1 MAIRP
6 ARGPEEDEPDVAVV
20 DERAAEHDADGLT
33 GLRSLAA
40 QLGKR
45 CSALGMH
52 VATVESC
59 TGGLVG
65 HAITEIP
72 GSSAYYVGGFVTYS
86 DELKFLAVAVPHD
99 VLTAH
104 GAVSA
109 QVAMAMATGGRQR
122 TGADLAAAVTG
133 IAGPDGGSPSKPV
146 GLTYIAVADGVGV
159 AVRRHV
165 WTGDRTA
172 NKVASAEAA
181 LELLLERIA
190 AAEATTTSSDDPVGP
205 DEHEGTREPDGP
217 RG

>member
-1 MAIRP
+1 VTDDRTSEHIAVDPTTLREL
-6 ARGPEEDEPDVAVV
+6 AVRLAERCTSRG
-20 DERAAEHDADGLT
+20 L
-33 GLRSLAA
+33 
-40 QLGKR
+40 
-45 CSALGMH
+45 H

-72 GSSAYYVGGFVTYS
+72 GSSAYFVGGFVTYS
-86 DELKFLAVAVPHD
+86 DELKFQAVGVPHD
-99 VLTAH
+99 VLSAH

-133 IAGPDGGSPSKPV
+133 VAGPDGGSPSKPV
-146 GLTYIAVADGVGV
+146 GLTYIAVADAVGV

-165 WTGDRTA
+165 WTGDRSA

-190 AAEATTTSSDDPVGP
+190 AGEGTIPPSRAAGEAPDAGAGP
-205 DEHEGTREPDGP
+205 DERRLDERGPDESDGP
-217 RG
+217 LG